1 MLRRWSPIARMRW
14 GGRARS
20 GKPAA
25 CADDPNVR
33 RTRGLSAVIRGIRG
47 LYVGLRGAGRL

>member
-20 GKPAA
+20 GKPTA